1 MKRIHSMPFG
11 AALVPDGVL
20 FRLWAPAASRVEVG
34 VGRTVEDPVWHEMRR
49 ELDGWFERAVDG
61 VRAGARYRF
70 RIDGESEVPDPASRC
85 NPDDVHRAS
94 AVVDPLTYEW
104 HDGEWRGRPWDDAVV
119 YELHVG
125 AFTSEGTFDGVAA
138 RLDYLFDLG
147 VTAIELMPVA
157 DFPGRRNWGYDGVL
171 PFAPDS
177 TYGTPDSLKALID
190 AAHARGLMVL
200 LDVVYNHFGPE
211 GNYLHLYAPDFFT
224 DRHHTPWGAAINF
237 DGEKSRVVRDF
248 FVHNALYWLEEFHFD
263 GLRLDAV
270 HAIADDSAPD
280 ILDELAAAV
289 RDGIGRERAIH
300 LVLENDRNEARRL
313 TRDANG
319 SPQRYT
325 AQWNDDLHHA
335 LHTIVTGESQGYYG
349 DYAAAPLN
357 HLGRCLAEGFAY
369 QGETSPWRGGRA
381 RGEPSAAL
389 PPAAFVSFLQNH
401 DQVGNRAMGER
412 IHALAPDERVRAA
425 LAIVL
430 LAPSPPLLFMGE
442 EFAAATPFLFFCDFE
457 PGLAAAVTEGRRE
470 EFRSFAAFA
479 DAAAAEQIPDP
490 AAPSTFIRS
499 KLDWRSLGRSPHA
512 EWRALYRRL
521 LDLRHRVIVPLLP
534 KIAPSRR
541 TWGKSGDS
549 ALAVTWP
556 LDEGRALRL
565 DANLGDRAIPMESSR
580 MGELVYATHP
590 NAGGVLPPWSVVWR
604 IDKAA
609 RGAAQ

>member
-11 AALVPDGVL
+11 AALVPDGVR
-20 FRLWAPAASRVEVG
+20 FRLWAPAARRVEVG
-34 VGRTVEDPVWHEMRR
+34 VGRTADGRAWLEMRP
-49 ELDGWFERAVDG
+49 EIDGWFERVVEG

-70 RIDGESEVPDPASRC
+70 RL
-85 NPDDVHRAS
+85 DDVHGAS
-94 AVVDPLTYEW
+94 VVVDPLAYDW
-104 HDGEWRGRPWDDAVV
+104 RDGEWRGRPWSEAII

-125 AFTSEGTFDGVAA
+125 TFTNEGTFDGVAA
-138 RLDYLFDLG
+138 RLDYLADLG

-177 TYGTPDSLKALID
+177 TYGTHDSLKALID
-190 AAHARGLMVL
+190 AAHARGLMVF

-224 DRHHTPWGAAINF
+224 DRHRTPWGAAINF
-237 DGEKSRVVRDF
+237 DGEKCGVVRDF

-335 LHTIVTGESQGYYG
+335 LHTIVTGEAQGYYG
-349 DYAAAPLN
+349 DYAAAPLG
-357 HLGRCLAEGFAY
+357 HLGRSLAEGFAY
-369 QGETSPWRGGRA
+369 QGETSPWRGGRP

-412 IHALAPDERVRAA
+412 IHTLAPDERVRAA
-425 LAIVL
+425 LALVL

-490 AAPSTFIRS
+490 SAPTTFMRS
-499 KLDWRSLGRSPHA
+499 KLDWRSLGRPPHA

-541 TWGKSGDS
+541 AWRQLGDS
-549 ALAVTWP
+549 ALTVTWP
-556 LDEGRALRL
+556 LDDGRALRL
-565 DANLGDRAIPMESSR
+565 DANLGDRDGSMDTSRVGAI
-580 MGELVYATHP
+580 VYATHP
-590 NAGGVLPPWSVVWR
+590 TSTDLLPPWSVVWR
-604 IDKAA
+604 IDEAD

>member
-11 AALVPDGVL
+11 AALVPEGVR
-20 FRLWAPAASRVEVG
+20 FRLWAPAASRVDVG
-34 VGRTVEDPVWHEMRR
+34 VDGTVDDPVWHEMRR
-49 ELDGWFERAVDG
+49 QVDGWFERVVEGA
-61 VRAGARYRF
+61 RAGARYRF
-70 RIDGESEVPDPASRC
+70 RIDADREVPDPASRC

-94 AVVDPLTYEW
+94 EVVDPLAYEW
-104 HDGEWRGRPWDDAVV
+104 RDGEWRGRPWDDAVV

-125 AFTSEGTFDGVAA
+125 AFTGEGTFDGVAA
-138 RLDYLFDLG
+138 RLDYLTDLG
-147 VTAIELMPVA
+147 VTAIELMPIA

-190 AAHARGLMVL
+190 AAHARGLMML

-224 DRHHTPWGAAINF
+224 DRHRTPWGAAINF
-237 DGEKSRVVRDF
+237 DDEKSRVVRDF

-270 HAIADDSAPD
+270 HAIADDSALD

-289 RDGIGRERAIH
+289 RDGIGRERTIH

-319 SPQRYT
+319 SPLRYT

-335 LHTIVTGESQGYYG
+335 LHTIVTGEAQGYYG

-369 QGETSPWRGGRA
+369 QGETSPWRGGRP

-490 AAPSTFIRS
+490 AAPITFMRS
-499 KLDWRSLGRSPHA
+499 KLDWRTLGRSSHA

-521 LDLRHRVIVPLLP
+521 LDLRHRVIVPLLA

-541 TWGKSGDS
+541 TWRESGDS
-549 ALAVTWP
+549 ALTVTWA
-556 LDEGRALRL
+556 LDDGRTLRL
-565 DANLGDRAIPMESSR
+565 DANLGDRDESVHDLR
-580 MGELVYATHP
+580 RGEIVYATDQMS
-590 NAGGVLPPWSVVWR
+590 ADLLPPWSVVWR
-604 IDKAA
+604 IDEVD
-609 RGAAQ
+609 RGAAP